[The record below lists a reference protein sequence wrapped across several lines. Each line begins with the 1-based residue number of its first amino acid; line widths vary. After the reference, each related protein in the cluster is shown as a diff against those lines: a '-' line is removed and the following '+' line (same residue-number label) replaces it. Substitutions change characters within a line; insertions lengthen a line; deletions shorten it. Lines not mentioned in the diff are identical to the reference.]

1 MSTPGPQEPQPPA
14 TPEPP
19 AAAAPTP
26 PAMAAAAARVRSL
39 EDAHIDELLH
49 LVVETK
55 GSSDLHIAVGLPPVL
70 RVDGKLLQ
78 APYEQFTPQTSQ
90 RIVYDILTDEQ
101 IQKFESTFELDFSYA
116 LGRTSRFR
124 VNVFRDKGT
133 VAAAFR
139 TIPTKIPT
147 LQDLNLP
154 QVVEKLTHI
163 TRGLILVTGP
173 TGSGKST
180 TLAAMINSINM
191 GRSEHIIT
199 VEDPI
204 EYLHSHKMSVIN
216 QRELGQDTKTFPN
229 ALRAALRE
237 DPDVILVGEMRDLET
252 MQMAVSSAETGHL
265 VFATLHTNSAAT
277 TVDRIVDSFP
287 PGQQEQIRLQLSNNL
302 QAVLTQQLLPR
313 NNQPGRVCAQEIMI
327 ATPAIRNLIRE
338 AKAHQITSMI
348 QTSGAIGMQ
357 TMDMCLRDLYTKG
370 VISKE
375 MALGRAMNRTEL
387 ENMIMQAE
395 MAAQSTNP
403 NDARVR
409 RM

>member
-1 MSTPGPQEPQPPA
+1 MSTPVPVPEGPTAVAQA
-14 TPEPP
+14 R
-19 AAAAPTP
+19 
-26 PAMAAAAARVRSL
+26 MASL
-39 EDAHIDELLH
+39 EDAHIDELLN
-49 LVVETK
+49 LVVQTK
-55 GSSDLHIAVGLPPVL
+55 ASDLHIAVGLPPVL
-70 RVDGKLLQ
+70 RVDGELKQ
-78 APYEQFTPQTSQ
+78 APYEAFTPNISQ
-90 RIVYDILTDEQ
+90 RMVYDILTDEQ

-133 VAAAFR
+133 VASAFR
-139 TIPTKIPT
+139 VIPTKIPT
-147 LQDLNLP
+147 LTDLGLP
-154 QVVEKLTHI
+154 AVIEKLTHLK
-163 TRGLILVTGP
+163 RGLILVTGP

-180 TLAAMINSINM
+180 TLAAMINAINM

-199 VEDPI
+199 IEDPI

-302 QAVLTQQLLPR
+302 QAVLCQQLLPR
-313 NNQPGRVCAQEIMI
+313 ASGHGRVCSQEIMI

-357 TMDMCLRDLYTKG
+357 TMDMCLRDQYIKG
-370 VISKE
+370 LISRE
-375 MALGRAMNRTEL
+375 MALSRAMNKTDL

-395 MAAQSTNP
+395 MAAAASNP
-403 NDARVR
+403 NAAHVR

>member
-1 MSTPGPQEPQPPA
+1 METQVSVPGIGGAEQVHPRGA
-14 TPEPP
+14 TSR
-19 AAAAPTP
+19 A
-26 PAMAAAAARVRSL
+26 RSL
-39 EDAHIDELLH
+39 DDTHIDELLQ
-49 LVVETK
+49 LVVSK
-55 GSSDLHIAVGLPPVL
+55 GSSDLHIAVGLPPVI

-78 APYEQFTPQTSQ
+78 ANYEAFTHQTSQ
-90 RIVYDILTDEQ
+90 RVVYDILTDEQ
-101 IQKFESTFELDFSYA
+101 IQKFESQFELDFSYA
-116 LGRTSRFR
+116 LGRSARFR

-139 TIPTKIPT
+139 LIPTKIPT
-147 LQDLNLP
+147 VQDLGLP
-154 QVVEKLTHI
+154 PVVEKLTHV

-180 TLAAMINSINM
+180 TLAAMVNAINM
-191 GRSEHIIT
+191 SRSEHIIT
-199 VEDPI
+199 IEDPI
-204 EYLHSHKMSVIN
+204 EYLHQHKMSVIN

-265 VFATLHTNSAAT
+265 VFATLHTNSAST

-302 QAVLTQQLLPR
+302 QAVLAQQLLPK
-313 NNQPGRVCAQEIMI
+313 NNMPGRVCVQEIML

-348 QTSGAIGMQ
+348 QTSGNLGMQ
-357 TMDMCLRDLYTKG
+357 TMDQGLRDAYLKG
-370 VISKE
+370 FITRD
-375 MALGRAMNRTEL
+375 MALAKAMNRTDL
-387 ENMIMQAE
+387 ENMITQAE
-395 MAAQSTNP
+395 MAAQQP
-403 NDARVR
+403 NDSRVR

>member
-1 MSTPGPQEPQPPA
+1 MSTPVPVPNAPGVPAVPTQGQVAQVPQQAPA
-14 TPEPP
+14 QR
-19 AAAAPTP
+19 
-26 PAMAAAAARVRSL
+26 MASL
-39 EDAHIDELLH
+39 EDAHIDELLT
-49 LVVETK
+49 LTVQTK
-55 GSSDLHIAVGLPPVL
+55 ATDLHIAVGLPPVL
-70 RVDGKLLQ
+70 RVDGELKQ
-78 APYEQFTPQTSQ
+78 APYEAFTPNVSQ
-90 RIVYDILTDEQ
+90 RMVYDILTDEQ
-101 IQKFESTFELDFSYA
+101 IQKFESTYELDFSYA

-133 VAAAFR
+133 VASAFR
-139 TIPTKIPT
+139 VIPTKIPT
-147 LQDLNLP
+147 LGDLGLP
-154 QVVEKLTHI
+154 AVIEKLTHLK
-163 TRGLILVTGP
+163 RGLILVTGP

-180 TLAAMINSINM
+180 TLAAMINAINA

-199 VEDPI
+199 IEDPI
-204 EYLHSHKMSVIN
+204 EYLHQHKMSVIN

-265 VFATLHTNSAAT
+265 VFATLHTNSAAS

-302 QAVLTQQLLPR
+302 QAVLCQQLLPR
-313 NNQPGRVCAQEIMI
+313 ASGTGRICAQEIMI

-357 TMDMCLRDLYTKG
+357 TMDMCLRDLYMKG
-370 VISKE
+370 VISRE
-375 MALGRAMNRTEL
+375 MALSRAMNRTDL

-395 MAAQSTNP
+395 MARADPNST
-403 NDARVR
+403 RVR

>member
-1 MSTPGPQEPQPPA
+1 MS
-14 TPEPP
+14 
-19 AAAAPTP
+19 APTSDPLP
-26 PAMAAAAARVRSL
+26 PPSQKLRTL
-39 EDAHIDELLH
+39 EDAHIDELLT
-49 LVVETK
+49 LVVNTK
-55 GSSDLHIAVGLPPVL
+55 GASDLHIAVGLPPVL
-70 RVDGKLLQ
+70 RVDGALLQ
-78 APYEQFTPQTSQ
+78 APYDAFTPQTSQ

-116 LGRTSRFR
+116 LGRMSRFR

-139 TIPTKIPT
+139 TIPTQIPT
-147 LQDLNLP
+147 IQDLQLP
-154 QVVEKLTHI
+154 PVVENLTH
-163 TRGLILVTGP
+163 TKRGLILVTGP

-180 TLAAMINSINM
+180 TLAAMINSINLT
-191 GRSEHIIT
+191 RSEHIIT
-199 VEDPI
+199 IEDPI

-216 QRELGQDTKTFPN
+216 QRELGQDTKAFPN

-302 QAVLTQQLLPR
+302 VAVLCQQLVPR
-313 NNQPGRVCAQEIMI
+313 ATGSGRACAQEIMI

-348 QTSGAIGMQ
+348 QTSGSMGMQ
-357 TMDMCLRDLYTKG
+357 TMDMCLRDMYTKG
-370 VISKE
+370 LITRE
-375 MALGRAMNRTEL
+375 TALQRAMNRTDL

-395 MAAQSTNP
+395 MAAAGNP
-403 NDARVR
+403 NDPRIR

>member
-19 AAAAPTP
+19 ATPAPSP
-26 PAMAAAAARVRSL
+26 PAMSAARVRSL

-403 NDARVR
+403 NDARIR